1 MTNLRY
7 QRRLAA
13 SLLKCG
19 VNRVR
24 IANDYQQDQEKV
36 EEAITRADLR
46 NLIKWGVITKRPE
59 NGISRARHRHH
70 LAQREKGRRRG
81 HGSRK
86 GAGGARTP
94 RKQTWMNRIRA
105 QRKLLVQLRDD
116 EVLERSKYRLYY
128 RRAKGGMYHSRAHML
143 SHLRG
148 EGAIPADYEPPT
160 PAQLASAATAPDGGE
175 A

>member
-36 EEAITRADLR
+36 EEAITRGDLR
-46 NLIKWGVITKRPE
+46 HLIKWGVITKRPE

-70 LAQREKGRRRG
+70 LAQRQKGRRRG

-86 GAGGARTP
+86 GARGARTP

-105 QRKLLVQLRDD
+105 QRKLLVQLREE
-116 EVLERSKYRLYY
+116 EVLDRSKYRLYY

-143 SHLRG
+143 SHLRS
-148 EGAIPADYEPPT
+148 EGAIPVDFQQSSLA
-160 PAQLASAATAPDGGE
+160 PASNGGE

>member
-19 VNRVR
+19 VHRVR
-24 IANDYQQDQEKV
+24 IANEYQQDQEKV
-36 EEAITRADLR
+36 EEAITRADIR
-46 NLIKWGVITKRPE
+46 QLIKWGVITKRPE
-59 NGISRARHRHH
+59 NGISRARHHHH
-70 LAQREKGRRRG
+70 LAQRQKGRRRG

-105 QRKLLVQLRDD
+105 QRKLLAQLREE
-116 EVLERSKYRLYY
+116 EVLDRSKYRLYY

-143 SHLRG
+143 SHLQS
-148 EGAIPADYEPPT
+148 EGAIPADYQPPAPS
-160 PAQLASAATAPDGGE
+160 PASEGGE